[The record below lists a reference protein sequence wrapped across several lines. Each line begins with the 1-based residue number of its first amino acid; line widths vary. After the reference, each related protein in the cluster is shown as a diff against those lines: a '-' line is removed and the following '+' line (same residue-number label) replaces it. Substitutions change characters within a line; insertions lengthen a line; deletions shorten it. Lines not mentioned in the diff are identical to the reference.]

1 MHDARFSRQVH
12 ALYESAAWLAALLQ
26 RCPDLRES
34 YSRIAPVHPGISE
47 QRAELAA
54 TAESAGRFRGL
65 NRRTLSCGCRA
76 ISAGR
81 FHMSEVSHLVF
92 PPDLPAAGT
101 EGAAASAQR
110 LRHAQNLV
118 AALPEIESVDQA
130 EAILRDLSSVFSERN
145 LAERDLGVFVPPE
158 AGGTSEGQSPNLE
171 AKYRALLEQVP
182 AVVFMAYLD
191 RGIGE
196 AYVSPEIEASLGY
209 SRDEWLEDPVRWYER
224 IHPEDKNRWS
234 SEAAE
239 MFLSGKSL
247 RSAYRVMA
255 RDGRVV
261 WFQCD
266 ARMMRRE
273 DGRPWFIHGVAFD
286 ISDLKHT
293 EKQLQEERNLASAV
307 LETVDALVLVMD
319 REGRIVR
326 FNRACEQTT
335 GYTFAEVHGRP
346 IWELLPSAEEIE
358 RFKAVFRELAS
369 GNFRD
374 THFESFWVARDGAA
388 RLIAWSTTVLSAA
401 GDTPTYVVASGMDI
415 TERKHLEKTILDIS
429 AREQRRIGQ
438 DLHDGLGQHLTG
450 IAFMAKVQAQKLAE
464 KQMPESA
471 DAVKIVRLVN
481 DAISRARELAKG
493 LAPVVFDSHGLM
505 SALQVHVAEVQ
516 DLFGM
521 SCCFQC
527 DPPVLI
533 PDGTVA
539 THLFHIA
546 QEAITNAVKHAQ
558 ARNILVRLSA
568 SEERGLLVIKDD
580 GKGLVEP
587 RSDHAGMGLQIM
599 KYRADMIAGALE
611 IRGDKSQG
619 TAVSCRFPLN
629 GQK

>member
-1 MHDARFSRQVH
+1 MKFS
-12 ALYESAAWLAALLQ
+12 AM
-26 RCPDLRES
+26 
-34 YSRIAPVHPGISE
+34 
-47 QRAELAA
+47 
-54 TAESAGRFRGL
+54 SAGAFIM
-65 NRRTLSCGCRA
+65 A
-76 ISAGR
+76 D
-81 FHMSEVSHLVF
+81 VSHLVF
-92 PPDLPAAGT
+92 SSGTLAGSAVAGSPQKLP
-101 EGAAASAQR
+101 Q
-110 LRHAQNLV
+110 AQNPV
-118 AALPEIESVDQA
+118 ASLPEIESVDQA
-130 EAILRDLSSVFSERN
+130 EAILRDLAGVFSEQNMIGQNADTR
-145 LAERDLGVFVPPE
+145 FVANAAGTVE
-158 AGGTSEGQSPNLE
+158 AQQPNLE

-196 AYVSPEIEASLGY
+196 AYISPEVEASLGY

-234 SEAAE
+234 SEAAD
-239 MFLSGKSL
+239 MFLSGKPL
-247 RSAYRVMA
+247 RSAYRILA

-273 DGRPWFIHGVAFD
+273 DGRPWFIHGIAFD

-319 REGRIVR
+319 REGRIIR

-335 GYTFAEVHGRP
+335 GYMFAEVHGRP
-346 IWELLPSAEEIE
+346 IWELLPSAEEIN

-369 GNFRD
+369 GNYRD
-374 THFESFWVARDGAA
+374 NHFESYWVARDGAA
-388 RLIAWSTTVLSAA
+388 RLIAWSTTVLSSALDA
-401 GDTPTYVVASGMDI
+401 PTYVVASGMDI

-464 KQMPESA
+464 KQLPESA

-493 LAPVVFDSHGLM
+493 LAPVVFDAHGLM
-505 SALQVHVAEVQ
+505 SALQVHAAEVQ
-516 DLFGM
+516 DLFGV

-533 PDGTVA
+533 PDGTMA

-546 QEAITNAVKHAQ
+546 QEAITNAVKHGQ
-558 ARNILVRLSA
+558 AHNILVRLSA
-568 SEERGLLVIKDD
+568 SEGWGLLVIKDD
-580 GKGLVEP
+580 GKGLIEP
-587 RSDHAGMGLQIM
+587 RLDHAGMGLQIM
-599 KYRADMIAGALE
+599 KYRADMITGTLE
-611 IRGDKSQG
+611 IDGDKAQG
-619 TAVSCRFPLN
+619 TAVSCRFPVN

>member
-1 MHDARFSRQVH
+1 
-12 ALYESAAWLAALLQ
+12 
-26 RCPDLRES
+26 
-34 YSRIAPVHPGISE
+34 
-47 QRAELAA
+47 
-54 TAESAGRFRGL
+54 
-65 NRRTLSCGCRA
+65 
-76 ISAGR
+76 
-81 FHMSEVSHLVF
+81 
-92 PPDLPAAGT
+92 
-101 EGAAASAQR
+101 
-110 LRHAQNLV
+110 
-118 AALPEIESVDQA
+118 
-130 EAILRDLSSVFSERN
+130 
-145 LAERDLGVFVPPE
+145 
-158 AGGTSEGQSPNLE
+158 
-171 AKYRALLEQVP
+171 
-182 AVVFMAYLD
+182 
-191 RGIGE
+191 
-196 AYVSPEIEASLGY
+196 
-209 SRDEWLEDPVRWYER
+209 
-224 IHPEDKNRWS
+224 
-234 SEAAE
+234 
-239 MFLSGKSL
+239 
-247 RSAYRVMA
+247 
-255 RDGRVV
+255 
-261 WFQCD
+261 
-266 ARMMRRE
+266 MMRRE
-273 DGRPWFIHGVAFD
+273 DGRPWFIHGIAFD

-293 EKQLQEERNLASAV
+293 EKQLQEERNLATAV

-346 IWELLPSAEEIE
+346 IWELLPSAEEIS

-369 GNFRD
+369 GDFRD
-374 THFESFWVARDGAA
+374 NHFESFWVARDGAA

-471 DAVKIVRLVN
+471 DAIKIVRLVN

-505 SALQVHVAEVQ
+505 SALQLHVVEVQ
-516 DLFGM
+516 DLFGV

-527 DPPVLI
+527 EPPVLI

-568 SEERGLLVIKDD
+568 SEERGLLMIKDD
-580 GKGLVEP
+580 GGGLVEP
-587 RSDHAGMGLQIM
+587 RGDNAGMGLQIM

-611 IRGDKSQG
+611 IRGDKTQG
-619 TAVSCRFPLN
+619 TVVSCRFPMN